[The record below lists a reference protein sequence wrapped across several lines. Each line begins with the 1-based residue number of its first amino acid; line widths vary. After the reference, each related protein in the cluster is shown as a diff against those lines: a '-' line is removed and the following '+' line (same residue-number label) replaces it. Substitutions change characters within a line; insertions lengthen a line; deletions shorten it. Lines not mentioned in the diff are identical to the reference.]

1 VPRNKGRRAKDYL
14 HSLQTVSRLKY
25 RRAQHRCSSAWFGQE
40 ARGQHY
46 WSISMSTYDKNAV
59 DKEIGKD
66 PRIKGAEA
74 KAIHAL
80 LKGPTSMRTT
90 VEDLIALERKTE
102 SVQNELLLL
111 TALGAGWSHG
121 DITDKLIAAEE
132 SIETAKLAI
141 RRARFFV
148 KMEAHS

>member
-1 VPRNKGRRAKDYL
+1 
-14 HSLQTVSRLKY
+14 
-25 RRAQHRCSSAWFGQE
+25 
-40 ARGQHY
+40 
-46 WSISMSTYDKNAV
+46 MSTYDKNAV

-132 SIETAKLAI
+132 SIETAKLAMYARQRI
-141 RRARFFV
+141 EIDERVARLGATLRRRRGLRLRRARFFV